1 MRVSAR
7 QPIGRVIGYE
17 NLTMHFLHRNAANLN
32 LFSALLTMNIMQGR
46 SEVHWSVID
55 INDGNDNAAC
65 IYY

>member
-7 QPIGRVIGYE
+7 QPIGRVIGYA

-32 LFSALLTMNIMQGR
+32 LFSALLTMFVSAGRGIM
-46 SEVHWSVID
+46 HWSVVD
-55 INDGNDNAAC
+55 INDGKDNAAC